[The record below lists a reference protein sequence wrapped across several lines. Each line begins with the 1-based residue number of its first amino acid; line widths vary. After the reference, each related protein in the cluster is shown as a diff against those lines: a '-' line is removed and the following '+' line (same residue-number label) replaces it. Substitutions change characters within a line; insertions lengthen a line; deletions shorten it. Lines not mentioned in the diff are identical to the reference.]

1 MQMAGNAFAPV
12 TMEDCR
18 AACYFAG
25 AARLTVAA
33 KPAPQY
39 VQPWGYDCH
48 SGHRS
53 GREVV
58 RPRTSPSMPSHS
70 ISH

>member
-1 MQMAGNAFAPV
+1 M
-12 TMEDCR
+12 
-18 AACYFAG
+18 
-25 AARLTVAA
+25 LTVAA

-70 ISH
+70 ISYSLQYESEKDSR